1 MRYIPNHLKPLN
13 CFIWETDN
21 VVHRNPSLPSSCQM
35 SPSSIFNS
43 VSCSVTT
50 VSMIKLS
57 PRCSNVPIIL
67 HNLNIKGLGFCLK
80 LLLCWSFSEW
90 FGTLS
95 LSFSLGWEH
104 WSRELNK
111 IHSHSNWNDEKGSVN
126 CWTDVILCVAHT
138 QYIFSLLCNCYEL

>member
-1 MRYIPNHLKPLN
+1 MHYIPNHLKPLN

-21 VVHRNPSLPSSCQM
+21 IVHRNPSLPSSCQM
-35 SPSSIFNS
+35 SPFSIFNS

-50 VSMIKLS
+50 VSTVKLS
-57 PRCSNVPIIL
+57 PRYSDVPIIL

-80 LLLCWSFSEW
+80 LLLCLSFSEW
-90 FGTLS
+90 FGS
-95 LSFSLGWEH
+95 LFLGWEH

-111 IHSHSNWNDEKGSVN
+111 THSHSNCNDEKGSLN

-138 QYIFSLLCNCYEL
+138 IYFLFVM